1 LQRLLGRQ
9 KVSATL
15 DVYGDLCYE
24 DLDAVAGRLVAA
36 TGGFGRV
43 ALGYRLTR
51 SNFVVLRRALSNPS
65 APLIALINPSGDERS
80 NEEISALPQFNE
92 VDPRRYQMNRR
103 LNSADVTQLAELY
116 RGGKSMR
123 ELANKFGIHRVTV
136 SRLLK
141 QAGVELRNRGLA
153 ASEIDRAVEL
163 YAQGK
168 CLTQIGEHFGVDH
181 GTVWRQ
187 LRKRGVRM
195 RNTHGRP
202 T

>member
-1 LQRLLGRQ
+1 
-9 KVSATL
+9 
-15 DVYGDLCYE
+15 
-24 DLDAVAGRLVAA
+24 
-36 TGGFGRV
+36 
-43 ALGYRLTR
+43 
-51 SNFVVLRRALSNPS
+51 
-65 APLIALINPSGDERS
+65 
-80 NEEISALPQFNE
+80 
-92 VDPRRYQMNRR
+92 MNRR

-123 ELANKFGIHRVTV
+123 ELANKLGIHRVTV

-168 CLTQIGEHFGVDH
+168 SLTRIGEHFGVDH
-181 GTVWRQ
+181 GTAWRQ
-187 LRKRGVRM
+187 LRKRGVKM